1 MKIGNI
7 LLTVTGLY
15 GLYYLIEKMMFADK
29 VKFEITNLRLDTDRI
44 LPNIVLTVKAINPT
58 NTSATIKSFVGEAFI
73 NDFVKISDIRLYKEI
88 TIQPLANTDLTFSII
103 PDYKNIINYVK
114 NIIENKKGYLTIK
127 GMAVVEGL
135 QIPVNLKYN
144 VN

>member
-7 LLTVTGLY
+7 ILTVTGLY

-29 VKFEITNLRLDTDRI
+29 VKFEIANVKLDFDRV
-44 LPNIVLTVKAINPT
+44 LPNIILTVKAINPT
-58 NTSATIKSFVGEAFI
+58 NTDATIKSFVGEAYI
-73 NDFVKISDIRLYKEI
+73 NDFVKISDIKLYKEI
-88 TIQPLANTDLTFSII
+88 TIQPLTTTDLIFSII
-103 PDYKNIINYVK
+103 PDYKNVINYVK
-114 NIIENKKGYLTIK
+114 NIIDNKKGYLTIK

-135 QIPVNLKYN
+135 KIPVNLKYN